1 MKRSVK
7 WKSTVDQLEKGRMVN
22 VDREKVCG
30 VDVNHI
36 DNEGVTPLFYTVR
49 SGVLPL
55 VKLILC
61 CGAVVNHTDVKGVTA
76 YNLCKMTNASKEI
89 SDLLLKNGATK

>member
-1 MKRSVK
+1 MI
-7 WKSTVDQLEKGRMVN
+7 D
-22 VDREKVCG
+22 CG

-61 CGAVVNHTDVKGVTA
+61 HGAVVNHTDVKGVTA
-76 YNLCKMTNASKEI
+76 YNLCKMTNAGKEI